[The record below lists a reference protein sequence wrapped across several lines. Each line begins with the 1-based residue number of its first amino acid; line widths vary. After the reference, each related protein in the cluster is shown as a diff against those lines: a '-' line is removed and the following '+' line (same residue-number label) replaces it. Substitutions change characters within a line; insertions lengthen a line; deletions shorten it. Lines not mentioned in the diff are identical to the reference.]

1 MFGQKH
7 NNTYCIDLSIISYY
21 TVELFMSSRT
31 VYIEILKQMLAP
43 IAFYVWKPILATDLE
58 THADYIH
65 FRLLFNELTKEQST
79 LILEAGNLDFVYS
92 IDLNV
97 DVKGRKYLYIK
108 TANLQQLLMLR
119 DIYLEKQLE
128 INIHLNYIN
137 EKINKM
143 ER

>member
-1 MFGQKH
+1 
-7 NNTYCIDLSIISYY
+7 
-21 TVELFMSSRT
+21 MSSRT

-108 TANLQQLLMLR
+108 TANLQQLLILR